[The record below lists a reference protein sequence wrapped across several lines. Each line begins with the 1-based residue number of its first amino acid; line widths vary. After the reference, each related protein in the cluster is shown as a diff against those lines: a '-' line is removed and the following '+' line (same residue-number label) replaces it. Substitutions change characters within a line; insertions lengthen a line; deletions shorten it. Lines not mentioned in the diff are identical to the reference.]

1 MPKKKT
7 GARKKAERQK
17 ERQREIRDSRDKP
30 ITNYPCNALMVLQF
44 ATVPAVAVLYCKDS
58 NDFAL

>member
-17 ERQREIRDSRDKP
+17 ERQKEIKAASESR
-30 ITNYPCNALMVLQF
+30 NLVQQPCNQHMVGGWDERD
-44 ATVPAVAVLYCKDS
+44 VE
-58 NDFAL
+58 

>member
-44 ATVPAVAVLYCKDS
+44 ATVPAVAV
-58 NDFAL
+58 